1 MCRCCIRGTTRLT
14 STNRNT
20 KEKHISQCDAFPEM
34 TDIPDIPD
42 IPASSSADED
52 PSPRESRRASFLEQE
67 EGVLRDVL
75 EELDRERHKR
85 AELEAQVRVLQEEL
99 HSQRRKNSKSTKTS
113 ARDYTQVVAERDGYK
128 EILDALTEDRP
139 AFATAAHQERNS
151 PHHNHSTLPI
161 HIIRLLEVMP
171 WDSRAQQYIFGMEQL
186 YEWQIY
192 GADKKWKGKELR
204 QFPTFFKTLPIVVPT
219 PGKTVHEVPRSS
231 LPFGGIAP
239 PKQCV
244 LTNIEVNT
252 ILNID
257 QGYPLPEDGGG
268 WTWVGPW
275 RVEKST
281 HTDEQGWV
289 YSNDVQV
296 LADPTTYYNEFR
308 LPEKGQPNIMKRR
321 RKWTRLR
328 VLIDYMYAS
337 NMTKEYL
344 KLIAEKATLDINVDK
359 LSGQLV
365 ETKMVLTTM
374 EADHLAY
381 QERTNA
387 QIKELERDLADKN
400 KILGLVEH
408 GAGLKL
414 TGATDSTRSIG
425 SVGSEA
431 SESRKIDQV
440 AEIRSAVTQWVSER
454 VEKVHQ
460 KQPHP
465 SKEDESLEALTKE
478 LDSVIDGAPGDTGR
492 VVPAAGS
499 STNVGSKDSPSNH
512 PIDPKHLLFESLRDK
527 GTGLFEVLKQKGG
540 QELDKLKQKGGQEL
554 GKLKQS
560 GGGLP
565 WQRKGGGG
573 IHSRD
578 NSQDTAG
585 TAANG
590 TTNGT
595 VHGTVAKLETLESE
609 NTTAS
614 DSDDND

>member
-1 MCRCCIRGTTRLT
+1 
-14 STNRNT
+14 
-20 KEKHISQCDAFPEM
+20 M
-34 TDIPDIPD
+34 TDVPDIPVIAAAAASYTSD
-42 IPASSSADED
+42 YQSEDSSSPTIENN
-52 PSPRESRRASFLEQE
+52 RRSSFLEQE

-113 ARDYTQVVAERDGYK
+113 VRDYTQIVTERDGYK
-128 EILDALTEDRP
+128 EILDALTQDRP
-139 AFATAAHQERNS
+139 AFATAIQQENKVS
-151 PHHNHSTLPI
+151 TQPNNNNTNATTLPI

-171 WDSRAQQYIFGMEQL
+171 WDSRAQQYIFGLEQL

-192 GADKKWKGKELR
+192 GADKKWKGKDLR

-219 PGKTVHEVPRSS
+219 PGKTVNEIPKSS

-244 LTNIEVNT
+244 LTNVEVNT

-275 RVEKST
+275 RVEKNT
-281 HTDEQGWV
+281 HTDEQGWM

-296 LADPTTYYNEFR
+296 LADPKTYYNEFR
-308 LPEKGQPNIMKRR
+308 LPQKGQPNIMKRR

-328 VLIDYMYAS
+328 VLIDYPYAS
-337 NMTKEYL
+337 NMTREYL
-344 KLIAEKATLDINVDK
+344 KMVAEKATLEVNVDK

-374 EADHLAY
+374 EAENLAF

-387 QIKELERDLADKN
+387 RIKELERDLADKN

-408 GAGLKL
+408 GAGLNL
-414 TGATDSTRSIG
+414 LGATDSSRSIG
-425 SVGSEA
+425 SVGSET
-431 SESRKIDQV
+431 SDSKKIDQV
-440 AEIRSAVTQWVSER
+440 ADIRSAVTQWVTER

-460 KQPHP
+460 KQRHN
-465 SKEDESLEALTKE
+465 SKGDDSLEALTEE
-478 LDSVIDGAPGDTGR
+478 LNAVIDGSPGDTGMTAS
-492 VVPAAGS
+492 VDSAIKTTPKN
-499 STNVGSKDSPSNH
+499 ST
-512 PIDPKHLLFESLRDK
+512 IDPKQQLFESLRDK

-540 QELDKLKQKGGQEL
+540 QELDKIKHG
-554 GKLKQS
+554 

-565 WQRKGGGG
+565 WHRKSLGT
-573 IHSRD
+573 HSRD
-578 NSQDTAG
+578 NSQDTTG
-585 TAANG
+585 TNVNG
-590 TTNGT
+590 TSNGT
-595 VHGTVAKLETLESE
+595 VHGKVAKLETLESE
-609 NTTAS
+609 NTAESTS
-614 DSDDND
+614 EETN

>member
-1 MCRCCIRGTTRLT
+1 
-14 STNRNT
+14 
-20 KEKHISQCDAFPEM
+20 M
-34 TDIPDIPD
+34 TDVPDIPVIAAAAASYTSD
-42 IPASSSADED
+42 YQSEDSSSPTIENN
-52 PSPRESRRASFLEQE
+52 RRSSFLEQE

-113 ARDYTQVVAERDGYK
+113 VRDYTQIVTERDGYK
-128 EILDALTEDRP
+128 EILDALTQDRP
-139 AFATAAHQERNS
+139 AFATAIQQENKVS
-151 PHHNHSTLPI
+151 TQPNNNNNTNATTLPI

-171 WDSRAQQYIFGMEQL
+171 WDSRAQQYIFGLEQL

-192 GADKKWKGKELR
+192 GADKKWKGKDLR

-219 PGKTVHEVPRSS
+219 PGKTVNEIPKSS

-244 LTNIEVNT
+244 LTNVEVNT

-275 RVEKST
+275 RVEKNT
-281 HTDEQGWV
+281 HTDEQGWM

-296 LADPTTYYNEFR
+296 LSDPKTYYNEFR
-308 LPEKGQPNIMKRR
+308 LPQKGQPNIMKRR

-328 VLIDYMYAS
+328 VLIDYPYAS
-337 NMTKEYL
+337 NMTREYL
-344 KLIAEKATLDINVDK
+344 KMVAEKATLEVNVDK

-374 EADHLAY
+374 EAENLAF

-387 QIKELERDLADKN
+387 RIKELERDLADKN

-408 GAGLKL
+408 GAGLNL
-414 TGATDSTRSIG
+414 LGATDSSRSIG
-425 SVGSEA
+425 SVGSET
-431 SESRKIDQV
+431 SDGKKIDQM
-440 AEIRSAVTQWVSER
+440 ADIRSAVTQWVTER

-460 KQPHP
+460 KQRHN
-465 SKEDESLEALTKE
+465 SKGDDSLEALTEE
-478 LDSVIDGAPGDTGR
+478 LNAVIDGSPGDTCMTAS
-492 VVPAAGS
+492 VDSAIKTTPKN
-499 STNVGSKDSPSNH
+499 ST
-512 PIDPKHLLFESLRDK
+512 IDPKQQLFESLRDK

-540 QELDKLKQKGGQEL
+540 QELDKIKHG
-554 GKLKQS
+554 

-565 WQRKGGGG
+565 WHRKSLGT
-573 IHSRD
+573 HSRD
-578 NSQDTAG
+578 NSQDTTG
-585 TAANG
+585 TNMNG
-590 TTNGT
+590 TSNGT
-595 VHGTVAKLETLESE
+595 VHGKVAKLETLESE
-609 NTTAS
+609 NTAESTS
-614 DSDDND
+614 EETN

>member
-1 MCRCCIRGTTRLT
+1 
-14 STNRNT
+14 
-20 KEKHISQCDAFPEM
+20 M
-34 TDIPDIPD
+34 TDTPDIPD
-42 IPASSSADED
+42 IAAASSSDDDDHLHED
-52 PSPRESRRASFLEQE
+52 SFAGGTRRSSFLEQE

-113 ARDYTQVVAERDGYK
+113 VRDFTQIVTERDGYK
-128 EILDALTEDRP
+128 EILDALTQDRP
-139 AFATAAHQERNS
+139 AFATAIQQEQNESQQSNRI
-151 PHHNHSTLPI
+151 HATTLPI

-192 GADKKWKGKELR
+192 GVDKKWKGKELR

-219 PGKTVHEVPRSS
+219 PGKTVHEIPRSS
-231 LPFGGIAP
+231 LPFGGISP

-244 LTNIEVNT
+244 LTNVEVNT

-281 HTDEQGWV
+281 HTDEQGWM

-296 LADPTTYYNEFR
+296 LADPKTYYNEFR

-328 VLIDYMYAS
+328 VLVDYPYAS
-337 NMTKEYL
+337 KMTREYL
-344 KLIAEKATLDINVDK
+344 KLVSEKATLDVNVDK

-374 EADHLAY
+374 EAEHLAY
-381 QERTNA
+381 QEQTATR
-387 QIKELERDLADKN
+387 IKELERDLADKN
-400 KILGLVEH
+400 KILGMVEH

-414 TGATDSTRSIG
+414 LGTNESTRSIG
-425 SVGSEA
+425 SVGSET
-431 SESRKIDQV
+431 SESKKIDQV
-440 AEIRSAVTQWVSER
+440 AEIRSAVTQWVTEK
-454 VEKVHQ
+454 VEKVQQ
-460 KQPHP
+460 KQRHN
-465 SKEDESLEALTKE
+465 SKGDASLEALTEE
-478 LDSVIDGAPGDTGR
+478 LNAIVDGSPGDSGMAT
-492 VVPAAGS
+492 
-499 STNVGSKDSPSNH
+499 STASATKVATKDPSHNT
-512 PIDPKHLLFESLRDK
+512 IDPKQQLFESLRDK

-540 QELDKLKQKGGQEL
+540 QELDKLKH
-554 GKLKQS
+554 S

-565 WQRKGGGG
+565 WQRKTGGA
-573 IHSRD
+573 HSRD
-578 NSQDTAG
+578 NSHDTSNA
-585 TAANG
+585 TANG
-590 TTNGT
+590 TSNGT

-609 NTTAS
+609 NTVADST
-614 DSDDND
+614 SDDTN